1 MKKSLSLSVFVLM
14 LISFSIF
21 AYAQEAE
28 MVEVEKSKKGVK
40 IVDVV
45 VMQATVQAINAN
57 ERIVILA
64 DQAGNVQT
72 IEVDPE
78 VKNFDQIALGDIVT
92 VEYFESVALFL
103 GSPDNKPG
111 EFTNQIV
118 QTAEKGDRPGM
129 VVIDVVEIIATV
141 ESIDKENMKVKLKGA
156 DDKVV
161 TVKVD
166 PSMGNLENIKVGDTV
181 HARYTEAVAVSVT
194 EPN

>member
-1 MKKSLSLSVFVLM
+1 
-14 LISFSIF
+14 
-21 AYAQEAE
+21 
-28 MVEVEKSKKGVK
+28 
-40 IVDVV
+40 
-45 VMQATVQAINAN
+45 
-57 ERIVILA
+57 
-64 DQAGNVQT
+64 
-72 IEVDPE
+72 
-78 VKNFDQIALGDIVT
+78 
-92 VEYFESVALFL
+92 
-103 GSPDNKPG
+103 
-111 EFTNQIV
+111 
-118 QTAEKGDRPGM
+118 M